1 MEGFQ
6 EFEPIFNEPR
16 IGWAKNS
23 NPGSGLMDQF
33 LMHIFAPDDNHLK
46 IQVTDYHSNTF
57 EAVKSVMQLDDMR
70 DCIGIGG
77 SWTEFVEYLVASF
90 KAEDAYHFLHVV
102 KRCVFFLPLLWFA
115 CSLGISEGVAYAK
128 LVAQKSK
135 GMPLISISLT
145 KLLDNAARD
154 AMANMSFGL
163 FKAFKCTKNLVVQEK
178 EHSLQLKKVIS
189 AEKERSENT
198 QSQLGKRQ
206 KLEKMNSSDRLDVS
220 GPPASNGAQNSPDK
234 LAGRDP
240 ASTKVTNRVVP
251 AFRRAKVRGALLQ
264 DIEDDKDN

>member
-1 MEGFQ
+1 M
-6 EFEPIFNEPR
+6 
-16 IGWAKNS
+16 
-23 NPGSGLMDQF
+23 
-33 LMHIFAPDDNHLK
+33 
-46 IQVTDYHSNTF
+46 
-57 EAVKSVMQLDDMR
+57 
-70 DCIGIGG
+70 
-77 SWTEFVEYLVASF
+77 
-90 KAEDAYHFLHVV
+90 
-102 KRCVFFLPLLWFA
+102 
-115 CSLGISEGVAYAK
+115 AYAK

-163 FKAFKCTKNLVVQEK
+163 FKAFKRTKNLVLQEK
-178 EHSLQLKKVIS
+178 EHSLQLTKVIS
-189 AEKERSENT
+189 AEKERSENI

>member
-77 SWTEFVEYLVASF
+77 SWAEFVEYLVASF
-90 KAEDAYHFLHVV
+90 KAEDV
-102 KRCVFFLPLLWFA
+102 
-115 CSLGISEGVAYAK
+115 K
-128 LVAQKSK
+128 LV
-135 GMPLISISLT
+135 LE
-145 KLLDNAARD
+145 KLSDSDARD

-163 FKAFKCTKNLVVQEK
+163 FKAFKRTKNLVLQEK
-178 EHSLQLKKVIS
+178 EHSLQLTKVIS
-189 AEKERSENT
+189 AEKERSENI

>member
-16 IGWAKNS
+16 IEWAKNS

-33 LMHIFAPDDNHLK
+33 FMHVFAPDGNHLK
-46 IQVTDYHSNTF
+46 IRVTDYHSNTF
-57 EAVKSVMQLDDMR
+57 ETIKSAMQLDDMR

-77 SWTEFVEYLVASF
+77 SWNEFVEYLVASL
-90 KAEDAYHFLHVV
+90 KAEDV
-102 KRCVFFLPLLWFA
+102 KLVLEKL
-115 CSLGISEGVAYAK
+115 SNSDDVAYAK

-154 AMANMSFGL
+154 CMANMSFGL
-163 FKAFKCTKNLVVQEK
+163 FKAFKCMKNMVVQEK
-178 EHSLQLKKVIS
+178 EHSLQLTKIIS
-189 AEKERSENT
+189 AEKERSENI
-198 QSQLGKRQ
+198 QRQLGKRQ
-206 KLEKMNSSDRLDVS
+206 KLEKMNSSDKLDVS

-264 DIEDDKDN
+264 DIEDDKDNLKPT

>member
-6 EFEPIFNEPR
+6 EFEPIFNKPR

-23 NPGSGLMDQF
+23 NQGSGLMDQF

-90 KAEDAYHFLHVV
+90 KAEDV
-102 KRCVFFLPLLWFA
+102 KLVLEKL
-115 CSLGISEGVAYAK
+115 SDSDGVAYAK

-154 AMANMSFGL
+154 AMSNMSFGL
-163 FKAFKCTKNLVVQEK
+163 FKAFKCTKNLVLQEK
-178 EHSLQLKKVIS
+178 EHSLQLTKVIS
-189 AEKERSENT
+189 AEKERSENI

-264 DIEDDKDN
+264 DIEDDKGN